1 MQVIL
6 NMKTFYFFILLFITA
21 DCFSQSAKEKL
32 ATAFAVFEKD
42 EQFAHASIGFYVVDG
57 KTGQVVFDRN
67 SQLGLAPAS
76 TQKVVTS
83 AAAYELL
90 GKGFRYRSQMG
101 YEGRVQDGIL
111 NGRLIFT
118 GSGDPTLGS
127 WRWKETSEE
136 SFTRKLLSAFKAK
149 NIKAVNGDLLIDE
162 SKWESQATPNG
173 WPWDDIGNYYGA
185 GVWGVNWHENQYDLF
200 LCPGNTIGDPVEILS
215 TQPALNNIP
224 FINEL
229 KTGKAGSGDNSIIY
243 LPENGSVAT
252 IRGTVPAGVNKFK
265 VSGSVPNGPQQMAL
279 TIEKSLKEGDIN
291 ISGKSLTAMSYQLN
305 GKKMQ
310 YKAEPLATIDS
321 PPLDS
326 ISYWFLRESVNLFG
340 EALVKTIAFE
350 KKGQGSTE
358 EGLAVIKELWK
369 SKGVDPAE
377 LKIRDGSGLSPANRL
392 TPHALVTIM
401 QYARKQDW
409 FASFNN
415 GLPLQNGL
423 KMKSGYIGGV
433 RSYTGYVQSKNG
445 EEYTFAFIINNFDG
459 SPSGVREKMWKILDL
474 LK

>member
-6 NMKTFYFFILLFITA
+6 NMKTFYFLLLLFVTA
-21 DCFSQSAKEKL
+21 NCFSQPAKEKL
-32 ATAFAVFEKD
+32 TTAFTAFEKD
-42 EQFAHASIGFYVVDG
+42 EQFAHASIGFYVVNS
-57 KTGQVVFDRN
+57 KTGQVIFDKN

-90 GKGFRYRSQMG
+90 GKDFRYQSQVG
-101 YEGRVQDGIL
+101 YEGTIQNGIL
-111 NGRLIFT
+111 NGQLIFT

-136 SFTRKLLSAFKAK
+136 SFTKKLLSAFRVK
-149 NIKAVNGDLLIDE
+149 NINAINGNLLIDE

-185 GVWGVNWHENQYDLF
+185 GVWGVNWHENQYDIF
-200 LCPGNTIGDPVEILS
+200 FRPGKNVGDPVEILS
-215 TQPALNNIP
+215 TDPVLNNIP

-229 KTGKAGSGDNSIIY
+229 KTGKAGSGDNSVIY

-265 VSGSVPNGPQQMAL
+265 VSGSIPNGPQQMAL
-279 TIEKSLKEGDIN
+279 AIEKSLKEGSIS
-291 ISGKSLTAMSYQLN
+291 ISGKPLTAMSYRQSE
-305 GKKMQ
+305 KKLQ
-310 YKAEPLATIDS
+310 YNATPLVSFDS

-326 ISYWFLRESVNLFG
+326 INYWFLRESVNLFG
-340 EALVKTIAFE
+340 EALVKTIAFQ
-350 KKGQGSTE
+350 KKGLGSTE
-358 EGLAVIKELWK
+358 DGIDLIKDLWK
-369 SKGVDPAE
+369 SKGIDNAE

-401 QYARKQDW
+401 QFAKKQDW
-409 FASFNN
+409 FSSFNN

-433 RSYTGYVQSKNG
+433 RSYTGYVQSKSG

-459 SPSGVREKMWKILDL
+459 SPSAVREKMWKILDL